1 MSRYQTVYQQHP
13 EDYDALVQAEDH
25 DGALRALLRETWGD
39 LCGRDALELGVG
51 TGRVT
56 RWMLRDGA
64 RVRGIEQSPAMV
76 ALARAR
82 LASEGFAVDALTV
95 GDAYVERFAPS
106 WAQVAVAG
114 WVFGHAVAWHPEDW
128 SARVRR
134 AIDAMRAAVVPG
146 GRVVVVETLGTGY
159 EAPVVAPALA
169 PYFDLLASEGFT
181 RAWARSDYVFASAS
195 EAERLTRFF
204 FGDAKGDCVRDAGS
218 PRVPECTGVWSCA
231 V

>member
-1 MSRYQTVYQQHP
+1 M
-13 EDYDALVQAEDH
+13 
-25 DGALRALLRETWGD
+25 
-39 LCGRDALELGVG
+39 
-51 TGRVT
+51 
-56 RWMLRDGA
+56 
-64 RVRGIEQSPAMV
+64 
-76 ALARAR
+76 
-82 LASEGFAVDALTV
+82 
-95 GDAYVERFAPS
+95 GDAYDERFAPS

-134 AIDAMRAAVVPG
+134 AIDAMRAAVAPG
-146 GRVVVVETLGTGY
+146 GRVVVVETLGTGH

-169 PYFDLLASEGFT
+169 PYFDLLGSEGFT

-204 FGDAKGDCVRDAGS
+204 FGDAKGDHVRAAAS